1 MSDEWAWTAKLTDR
15 APLLLAS
22 LKALLADI
30 NEEMWS
36 VLKCWCHQLT
46 ATERPCSICNLAAA
60 KALIAEIEGAA

>member
-1 MSDEWAWTAKLTDR
+1 MSAPGEWNIR
-15 APLLLAS
+15 VGGYAPLLLMS
-22 LKALLADI
+22 LKALVADI